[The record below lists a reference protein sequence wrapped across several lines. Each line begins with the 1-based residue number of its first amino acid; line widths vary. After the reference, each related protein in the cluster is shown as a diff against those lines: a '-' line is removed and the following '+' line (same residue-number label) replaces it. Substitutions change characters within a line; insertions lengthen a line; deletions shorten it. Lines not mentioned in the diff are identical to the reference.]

1 MLRHMEARM
10 NEELRKRESAV
21 ALLRNPRSSAN
32 AFEVAVERLGSS
44 IKMGFFAPGEQLP
57 AERQLSDI
65 MNVSRT
71 TIREAIRVLTVQGKL
86 EVRRG
91 RTGGTFVSANFK
103 APSAKEQHAHVQ
115 ARGTALLEVL
125 DHRLIVEPGIA
136 ELAAER
142 ATEQMRQRI
151 SELALQGSEAED
163 DFRSYRA
170 LDTQFHFL
178 LAKATGVERLSA
190 ILGDIHAELSDLMA
204 LIPHSVEACRHS
216 SEQHQHIA
224 AAIAKDK
231 PDVAR
236 KAMKEH
242 VEATTSLMKGLLG

>member
-1 MLRHMEARM
+1 MKARM
-10 NEELRKRESAV
+10 SEALRKRQSAV
-21 ALLRNPRSSAN
+21 ALLRNPRSGAN

-44 IKMGFFAPGEQLP
+44 ITMEFFTAGEQLP
-57 AERQLSDI
+57 TERELSDI

-71 TIREAIRVLTVQGKL
+71 TIREAIRVLTLQGKL

-91 RTGGTFVSANFK
+91 RSGGTFVSRNFI
-103 APSAKEQHAHVQ
+103 APSAKEQKAQVQ
-115 ARGTALLEVL
+115 AKGTFLLEIL
-125 DHRLIVEPGIA
+125 DHRLIIEPGIA

-142 ATEQMRQRI
+142 ADAEMRQRI
-151 SELALQGSEAED
+151 SELARRCSEAEN

-204 LIPHSVEACRHS
+204 LIPHSVDACRHS
-216 SEQHQHIA
+216 SEHHQRIA
-224 AAIAKDK
+224 GAIATDK
-231 PDVAR
+231 PEAAR

-242 VEATTSLMKGLLG
+242 VEATTSLLKGLLG